1 MHLVRC
7 LDRLDV
13 STRLENRPSFSFRGI
28 PCAMRSY
35 IVQENELNPDLAGL
49 KRPWII
55 PPMGLEK
62 PFDHRL
68 EPSTKER

>member
-1 MHLVRC
+1 MRC

-13 STRLENRPSFSFRGI
+13 STRLENRPNSSLCGI

-35 IVQENELNPDLAGL
+35 IVQENELNPELAGL

-62 PFDHRL
+62 PFDNRL
-68 EPSTKER
+68 QPTTKEM

>member
-1 MHLVRC
+1 MRC

-13 STRLENRPSFSFRGI
+13 STRIENRRGI

-35 IVQENELNPDLAGL
+35 IVQENELNPELAGL

-62 PFDHRL
+62 PFDHR
-68 EPSTKER
+68 PQPTTKEM

>member
-1 MHLVRC
+1 
-7 LDRLDV
+7 
-13 STRLENRPSFSFRGI
+13 
-28 PCAMRSY
+28 MRSY
-35 IVQENELNPDLAGL
+35 IVQENELNPELAGL

-68 EPSTKER
+68 QPTTKEM